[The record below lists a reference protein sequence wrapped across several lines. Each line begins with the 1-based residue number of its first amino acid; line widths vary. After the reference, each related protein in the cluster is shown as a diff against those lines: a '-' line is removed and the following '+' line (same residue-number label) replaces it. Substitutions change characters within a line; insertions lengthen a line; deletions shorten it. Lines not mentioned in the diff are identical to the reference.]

1 MAGTWLEL
9 NASSSI
15 GVADA
20 VKNAKLVRCLFP
32 LAALRGPTPGDSL
45 FAMWGFGVGHRTD
58 RTPQKVFVRAD
69 LSSRTGMAER
79 HRAPLRSDPRAVRE
93 RGKHET
99 QRIGENA
106 VRDFFSGKE
115 SDVNENPD
123 TGKHRLCRQ

>member
-45 FAMWGFGVGHRTD
+45 LAMWGFGGAPSYGSYTAKID
-58 RTPQKVFVRAD
+58 F
-69 LSSRTGMAER
+69 SR
-79 HRAPLRSDPRAVRE
+79 
-93 RGKHET
+93 
-99 QRIGENA
+99 
-106 VRDFFSGKE
+106 
-115 SDVNENPD
+115 
-123 TGKHRLCRQ
+123 RLKL